1 MVRRTTVGVSA
12 LLVLLVAFAPP
23 ASARRYSA
31 PTHSSPI
38 SISADGKWVWSVNPG
53 AGNVSVIY
61 AKTNKAVATIKTG
74 EEPQS
79 VALDPNN
86 RYAYV
91 ANAGSGTVTVIR
103 ITRASA
109 KRFRARVDRRRGTI
123 RTGAEPWNIVVSP
136 NGRRVFVA
144 NSGQGTITVIDTKG
158 RRKKVIGHVNLQR
171 GRCADPVDRKRQFQP
186 RGLAVTKN
194 GKRLLVTSFFAFT
207 RPGGKQADDNGRQGV
222 VCRLNV
228 STSSKRIR
236 GYRAASRVTL
246 APQITGFTIDSNG
259 DGVPDPTSAFP
270 NQLQSIV
277 IRGNQA
283 YLPNIAASPNGPL
296 RFNVDTQAFVSVIDR
311 ARSGTPV
318 DAGVPKFLNL
328 HLGARQP
335 ETGKKKLF
343 FANPWAI
350 AFRKQTGATTGYVV
364 SSGSDLLVKV
374 AVDAAGKL
382 TNTVDAD
389 TTRYID
395 LNDPLN
401 PATSGDKAGKNPQGI
416 AINKQ
421 GTRAYVVNFLSR
433 NVSVVDLT
441 NDSVVTVIRTA
452 PLPAPGSPAEVVTVG
467 AEMFFSSRGNFN
479 RPRGSDRLYDRAAV
493 ERGLAELRELPLRG
507 AHRQHRVGVR
517 HGPAQVGAAERH
529 VQPAEPQR
537 AAGPQLLGDLRRGG
551 GLRGQHP
558 QRVRPRPARGAAAVQ
573 QRTAAV
579 DKRARPQPRVAGRGQ
594 RRPQP
599 RSMRAELPLPA
610 RQRGASAAHRHAAGQ
625 HDRGAR
631 PDRAARV
638 GEVRGPHAAGAR
650 SRAGASATAPR
661 RRRSRRG
668 GRCSWAPGAPP
679 ATWAASGP

>member
-1 MVRRTTVGVSA
+1 M
-12 LLVLLVAFAPP
+12 
-23 ASARRYSA
+23 
-31 PTHSSPI
+31 
-38 SISADGKWVWSVNPG
+38 WNVNPG

-61 AKTNKAVATIKTG
+61 AKTNKVVATIKTG

-171 GRCADPVDRKRQFQP
+171 SRCADPVDRKRQFQP

-335 ETGKKKLF
+335 EAGKKKLF

-350 AFRKQTGATTGYVV
+350 AFKKQTGATTGYVV

-416 AINKQ
+416 VINKQ

-452 PLPAPGSPAEVVTVG
+452 PLPAAGSPAEVVTVG

-479 RPRGSDRLYDRAAV
+479 RPAGATVSTTERLSSEGWQSCASCHF
-493 ERGLAELRELPLRG
+493 EGLTDSIVWEFGTGPRKSVPLNATFNPRN
-507 AHRQHRVGVR
+507 RN
-517 HGPAQVGAAERH
+517 E
-529 VQPAEPQR
+529 
-537 AAGPQLLGDLRRGG
+537 
-551 GLRGQHP
+551 
-558 QRVRPRPARGAAAVQ
+558 QRVLNYSAIFDEVEDFEANIRNVSGPGPLAAPLPCSSAPPP
-573 QRTAAV
+573 V

-594 RRPQP
+594 RRSQP
-599 RSMRAELPLPA
+599 RPVRAELSPPA
-610 RQRGASAAHRHAAGQ
+610 RQRGAPAAHRHAAGQ
-625 HDRGAR
+625 HHRGAGA
-631 PDRAARV
+631 DRAARV
-638 GEVRGPHAAGAR
+638 GEVRGPHSAGPVHAQGR
-650 SRAGASATAPR
+650 RQPRLGEGDQGGADAVPGRRVHRLPR
-661 RRRSRRG
+661 
-668 GRCSWAPGAPP
+668 GRQVDPEHQELRVP
-679 ATWAASGP
+679 ASGDGGLHRDAGGVRRTGRGPVSEHLPA

>member
-1 MVRRTTVGVSA
+1 M
-12 LLVLLVAFAPP
+12 
-23 ASARRYSA
+23 
-31 PTHSSPI
+31 
-38 SISADGKWVWSVNPG
+38 
-53 AGNVSVIY
+53 
-61 AKTNKAVATIKTG
+61 
-74 EEPQS
+74 
-79 VALDPNN
+79 
-86 RYAYV
+86 
-91 ANAGSGTVTVIR
+91 
-103 ITRASA
+103 
-109 KRFRARVDRRRGTI
+109 
-123 RTGAEPWNIVVSP
+123 
-136 NGRRVFVA
+136 
-144 NSGQGTITVIDTKG
+144 
-158 RRKKVIGHVNLQR
+158 IGHVNLQR

-246 APQITGFTIDSNG
+246 APQITGFTIDSTG

-318 DAGVPKFLNL
+318 DAGAAKFLNL

-350 AFRKQTGATTGYVV
+350 AFTKQTGATTGYVV

-416 AINKQ
+416 VINKQ
-421 GTRAYVVNFLSR
+421 GTRAYVVNFVSR

-479 RPRGSDRLYDRAAV
+479 RPAGATVSTTERLSSEGWQSCASCHFEGLTDSVVWEFGTGPRKSVPLNATFNPRNRNEQRVLNYSAIFDEVEDFEANIRNVSGPGPLAAPLPCSSAPPPSTSALDPNHGLLVGDNGDLNLAPCVLNSLSPRASAERPQHTVTLPGSTTAV
-493 ERGLAELRELPLRG
+493 PALTALREWVKF
-507 AHRQHRVGVR
+507 AVR
-517 HGPAQVGAAERH
+517 TPRAPVHAQG
-529 VQPAEPQR
+529 
-537 AAGPQLLGDLRRGG
+537 RR
-551 GLRGQHP
+551 
-558 QRVRPRPARGAAAVQ
+558 
-573 QRTAAV
+573 
-579 DKRARPQPRVAGRGQ
+579 QPRC
-594 RRPQP
+594 
-599 RSMRAELPLPA
+599 
-610 RQRGASAAHRHAAGQ
+610 
-625 HDRGAR
+625 
-631 PDRAARV
+631 
-638 GEVRGPHAAGAR
+638 
-650 SRAGASATAPR
+650 R
-661 RRRSRRG
+661 RRRSSAGRTLFLGRRLHRLPRGRQVDPEHQELRVAARRRRRSSPRRPGDVRRTGRGPVPEHLPARHRLVQSRRAGRRQPARSERRGRREGLRHGERG
-668 GRCSWAPGAPP
+668 GRVGRGAGCARPGLQRRRQGSRLQRAVAARASTCCRPTTTTAPARPWSAWS
-679 ATWAASGP
+679 AT